1 MREDFGFDFFSFRYG
16 KAIITVEV
24 ENFQVVVFKGDLTKW
39 KELTYDEQHEEIV
52 EQFDIKWESMF
63 E

>member
-16 KAIITVEV
+16 KAVITVEV
-24 ENFQVVVFKGDLTKW
+24 ENFQVVEFKGDLTKW
-39 KELTYDEQHEEIV
+39 KELTYDEQYEEIV
-52 EQFDIKWESMF
+52 EQFDIACEIMF

>member
-1 MREDFGFDFFSFRYG
+1 M
-16 KAIITVEV
+16 
-24 ENFQVVVFKGDLTKW
+24 ENFQVVEFKGDLTKW
-39 KELTYDEQHEEIV
+39 NELTYDEQHEEIV